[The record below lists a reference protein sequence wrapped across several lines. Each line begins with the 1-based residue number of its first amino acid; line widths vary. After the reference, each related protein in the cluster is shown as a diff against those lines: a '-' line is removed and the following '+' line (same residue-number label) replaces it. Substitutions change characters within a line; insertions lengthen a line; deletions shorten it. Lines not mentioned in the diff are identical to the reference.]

1 MSARELILMRALRE
15 AAPTSSRALLYRAA
29 LLSALATLA
38 SCSSGGGSAGPA
50 SARAAP
56 GPSASASSGSETT
69 LTGYVLRLNKA
80 DTIRVSRAAVWTV
93 PASDEVLSDSTGAWT
108 INAGLSQRQYRVWAS
123 SEDVK
128 GHTAP
133 IPAKVSQTVD
143 GIVVML
149 GADETAWPPDIL
161 FQKLVPKA
169 NRGPGQ
175 VRCCN

>member
-1 MSARELILMRALRE
+1 MSARELILMRAFRE
-15 AAPTSSRALLYRAA
+15 APLARSRALFHRARV
-29 LLSALATLA
+29 LFALATLA
-38 SCSSGGGSAGPA
+38 SCSSQGGPAGPA
-50 SARAAP
+50 SPRAAP
-56 GPSASASSGSETT
+56 SPRADVSSGSETT
-69 LTGYVLRLNKA
+69 LAGYVLRLNKA

-93 PASDEVLSDSTGAWT
+93 PASDEVLSDTTGAWT

-123 SEDVK
+123 SEDLK

-133 IPAKVSQTVD
+133 IPARVSQTVD

-149 GADETAWPPDIL
+149 GADETAWPPDTL

-169 NRGPGQ
+169 NRGPGP

>member
-1 MSARELILMRALRE
+1 MSARELILMRALPE
-15 AAPTSSRALLYRAA
+15 TAPPSRRALRYRAA
-29 LLSALATLA
+29 LLSVLATVA
-38 SCSSGGGSAGPA
+38 SCSSGGAAGPA

-108 INAGLSQRQYRVWAS
+108 ISAGLSQRQYRVWAS

-133 IPAKVSQTVD
+133 IPAKISQTVD

-175 VRCCN
+175 VRCCD